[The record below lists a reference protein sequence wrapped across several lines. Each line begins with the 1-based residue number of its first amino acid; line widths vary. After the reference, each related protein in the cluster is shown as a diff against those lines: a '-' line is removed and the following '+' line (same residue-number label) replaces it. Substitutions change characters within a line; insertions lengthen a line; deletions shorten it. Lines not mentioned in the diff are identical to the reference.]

1 MNGEVEL
8 LKRVSTFSMLPD
20 ELLQTLAA
28 QMKQKIYEEGELLFH
43 LGDPGDSLY
52 IIDRGRVRV
61 FLEIS
66 GKPLTLQEF
75 GPGNAIGEMALIDGN
90 PRSAN
95 VIAMEE
101 TRIWRLDRKTY
112 LGALKKQPELA
123 IALLHELSNNLR
135 FANTFIEKAAEWSRS
150 VAEAQYDDAMEAL
163 EQEVHSEEAER
174 IEGFMRAFSSMV
186 AEVQAREEA
195 YRREVHELRIII
207 DETKRDR
214 QLQAIESSSSFQ
226 DIAEQGRRLRE
237 ERKKRQ
243 GSQRARSCDL
253 VYC

>member
-1 MNGEVEL
+1 MKEEIEL

-20 ELLQTLAA
+20 ELLFKLAGELEEKMYA
-28 QMKQKIYEEGELLFH
+28 EGELLFH

-61 FLEIS
+61 YLDIS

-95 VIAMEE
+95 VVALEE
-101 TRIWRLDRKTY
+101 TCIWRLDRKTY
-112 LGALKKQPELA
+112 MDALQEQPEIAL
-123 IALLHELSNNLR
+123 ALLHELSNNLR
-135 FANTFIEKAAEWSRS
+135 FANAFIEKAAEWSRS
-150 VAEAQYDDAMEAL
+150 VADAQYDDAIEGL
-163 EQEVHSEEAER
+163 EQVHTEEAER

-186 AEVQAREEA
+186 TEVQAREEA
-195 YRREVHELRIII
+195 YRREVQELRIII
-207 DETKRDR
+207 DESKRDK
-214 QLQAIESSSSFQ
+214 QLKAIETSISFQ
-226 DIAEQGRRLRE
+226 EIAEQGRRLRE

-243 GSQRARSCDL
+243 DRSGL
-253 VYC
+253 KRQ